1 MKCLMLQIR
10 GGVERD
16 SHGKKAGKGA
26 LITEGRAPTLGVT
39 QDATLFQMGGVC
51 MSANLG
57 ESVRLGKRVC
67 EEDSAVTLR
76 ASDGKMGD
84 NQPVVAMSYDGYNQ
98 AGKEECCHTLGTCNS
113 ESPNNDKVVKVA
125 IKCCPINSMILGKTK
140 LESGDRQ
147 CLGFGEI
154 SAPCFTLQAAHHHA
168 AAIKQSYGI
177 NPQGGQML
185 PFDKECGETLAIG
198 HQGGVM
204 TEQDISQ
211 MKYIVRRLTPVECER
226 LMGLPDGW
234 TIPRN
239 LEVTDA
245 LAEEFCEKHDTFKRI
260 MAEYEN
266 APTPKPTSANQVRKW
281 LEKITNPETCP
292 DAPRYKACGNGWA
305 TNQPRW
311 ILTRLLAVEGVE
323 W

>member
-1 MKCLMLQIR
+1 M
-10 GGVERD
+10 V
-16 SHGKKAGKGA
+16 
-26 LITEGRAPTLGVT
+26 
-39 QDATLFQMGGVC
+39 
-51 MSANLG
+51 
-57 ESVRLGKRVC
+57 LGK
-67 EEDSAVTLR
+67 
-76 ASDGKMGD
+76 DGA
-84 NQPVVAMSYDGYNQ
+84 N
-98 AGKEECCHTLGTCNS
+98 
-113 ESPNNDKVVKVA
+113 
-125 IKCCPINSMILGKTK
+125 
-140 LESGDRQ
+140 GDRQ
-147 CLGFGEI
+147 TFGMGEEND
-154 SAPCFTLQAAHHHA
+154 PCPTIQSAHHHA
-168 AAIKQSYGI
+168 AAIKQSFGI

-211 MKYIVRRLTPVECER
+211 MKYIVRRLTPIECER

-234 TIPRN
+234 TIPKN

-245 LAEEFCEKHDTFKRI
+245 LVEEFREKHDTFKRI

-266 APTPKPTSANQVRKW
+266 EPMPKPTSAAQVRKW
-281 LEKITNPETCP
+281 LEKITNADTCP

-311 ILTRLLAVEGVE
+311 ILTRLLTAEEVE